1 MRFRDDERAVTV
13 QIGAVLLLGFV
24 VISMSMYQA
33 TVVPDQNEEI
43 EFQHN
48 QQVHDEFT
56 SLRGALVESASGP
69 TTRPAELTLGTR
81 YPSRTFFVNP
91 GVASGSLRT
100 RELGTFTVS
109 NVATREDETDDYVSG
124 SLKFSTES
132 LAYTPNYNRR
142 QEAPTTVYENTVAY
156 NRFDSGY
163 NGTLSGQSLVNGRT
177 LSPVLLTGN
186 YSESGVGTASVDVR
200 SVSPAVRTVPVTSND
215 SNRNVTLTVPTELTA
230 SNWTT
235 ILESAEQLDGS
246 GNTANGAYVHDVRP
260 GPGDSVVIEMERGP
274 TYDLRV
280 GAVGVGNGV
289 EQPSAHYLTRVGGA
303 PYSIQS
309 DATATLTFEVRDRYN
324 NPLSGESVNLSVQN
338 GSGDLVAPNGTESG
352 TLSNVRTDADGRV
365 TVEYVPDGTE
375 TVEIRA
381 SFDKEPSDGSYDGSS
396 RSDVTTAFEVYA
408 AGSGGGG
415 DSSSLY
421 DLEWHVDEIV
431 SQDGVSESGSSDVD
445 IVIDQSVVGN
455 TVDMTARATSGTD
468 RIAGVGVDYA
478 SNDSAVVSFD
488 GENTEGTTESDGR
501 STAAMSV
508 LGADDRAKVY
518 ASAAED
524 SDVLTVELVGEPS
537 GLYYRYYEGDFG
549 SDDQPSDLDLDNRTP
564 EKTGNVPQFSISPRD
579 RGDDIAFAF
588 TGYIDVPSD
597 GQYTFYTNSDDG
609 SWLYIDG
616 DQVVDNGG
624 EHAVQEASGTV
635 TLDGGRHNI
644 TVYFYEN
651 RGEEVLT
658 VSWLPPGGTKE
669 EVPSSVLSPRTP
681 SAGDSGGGD
690 GSGSG
695 GTAASSVSYVSDSGL
710 AKANGGPTSGAQ
722 FKIRNDG
729 SDSVTVTNIQ
739 IETGA
744 SQARQIR
751 EDAGGEYQ
759 DGQHEVFIDAST
771 DGLLEMDGGPPYY
784 GDTGTPYRLG
794 DTESL
799 TQDAILNSGSQAT
812 IYMYQFQNNGGSPVD
827 MTNSE
832 VTVTLTYADGS
843 SETITF
849 TATDPY

>member
-1 MRFRDDERAVTV
+1 MRLRDDERAVTV

-33 TVVPDQNEEI
+33 TVVPNQNEQI

-48 QQVHDEFT
+48 QQVQNEFT
-56 SLRGALVESASGP
+56 SLRGALVESASKP

-91 GVASGSLRT
+91 GVVSGSLRT
-100 RELGTFTVS
+100 RELGTLAVS
-109 NVATREDETDDYVSG
+109 NVATQEDETGDYLSG
-124 SLKFSTES
+124 SVEFSTKS
-132 LAYTPNYNRR
+132 LAYTPTYNRR
-142 QEAPTTVYENTVAY
+142 QEVPTTVYENTVAY
-156 NRFDSGY
+156 NRFDNGY
-163 NGTLSGQSLVNGRT
+163 NGTLSGQSLVDGRT
-177 LSPVLLTGN
+177 LSPVLLTGT
-186 YSESGVGTASVDVR
+186 YSENGVGTASVDVR

-215 SNRNVTLTVPTELTA
+215 STRNVTLTVPTKLTA

-235 ILESAEQLDGS
+235 ILEDAGELDGS
-246 GNTANGAYVHDVRP
+246 NTDSGAYVHDVRP
-260 GPGDSVVIEMERGP
+260 HPDIDDAVVIEMERGP

-280 GAVGVGNGV
+280 GAVGVGSGV
-289 EQPSAHYLTRVGGA
+289 ERPSAHYLTRVGGA

-324 NPLSGESVNLSVQN
+324 NPLSGETVNLSVRS
-338 GSGDLVAPNGTESG
+338 GSGTLVAPNGTESG
-352 TLSNVRTDADGRV
+352 TLSNVSTDADGRV

-375 TVEIRA
+375 TVKVRA
-381 SFDKEPSDGSYDGSS
+381 SFDKTPEDGSYNGSN
-396 RSDVTTAFEVYA
+396 RPDVTTTFEVYA
-408 AGSGGGG
+408 AGSGGGDG
-415 DSSSLY
+415 SSLY
-421 DLEWHVDEIV
+421 DLEWDVDEIV

-445 IVIDQSVVGN
+445 IVIDQSVVGS

-478 SNDSAVVSFD
+478 SNDSTVVSFD
-488 GENTEGTTESDGR
+488 GEDTEGTTEDDGT
-501 STAAMSV
+501 STVAMSV
-508 LGADDRAKVY
+508 RGTDDRANAY

-524 SDVLTVELVGEPS
+524 SDVLTVELVGEQS
-537 GLYYRYYEGDFG
+537 GPYYRYYEGDFG
-549 SDDQPSDLDLDNRTP
+549 WDDQPSDLDLDSRTP
-564 EKTGNVPQFSISPRD
+564 VETGNVPQFSISPRD
-579 RGDDIAFAF
+579 RDDDIAFAF

-616 DQVVDNGG
+616 EQVVDNGG
-624 EHAVQEASGTV
+624 EHSVQESSGTV
-635 TLDGGRHNI
+635 TLNGGRHNI

-651 RGEEVLT
+651 RGRELLT
-658 VSWLPPGGTKE
+658 VSWRPPGGAKE
-669 EVPSSVLSPRTP
+669 EIPSSVLSPRVP
-681 SAGDSGGGD
+681 SADDGGSSGG
-690 GSGSG
+690 S
-695 GTAASSVSYVSDSGL
+695 TAASSVSYVSGSGV
-710 AKANGGPTSGAQ
+710 AKANGGSTNGAQ

-729 SDSVTVTNIQ
+729 SDSVTITDIR

-784 GDTGTPYRLG
+784 DDSGTPYRLG

-799 TQDAILNSGSQAT
+799 TQDAVSDSGSQAT
-812 IYMYQFQNNGGSPVD
+812 IYMYQFQNNGGSSVTMAD
-827 MTNSE
+827 RE

-843 SETITF
+843 SEAITF